1 MDKKNWKTFVPSK
14 QNDYPTS
21 DSPIKSNR
29 AITLRT
35 YRNRIRLNTTREW
48 RSREITKW
56 ISRTRDLTRERR
68 TVPKGCKGNQLLGL
82 AQPILSPSVNVLKQS
97 ALFAAISSISIS
109 RRLSRST
116 PWATIYVV
124 VRGCFDGGQ
133 PEVNLRFTRQCPPL
147 TSTSSSTPQTCDGG
161 WYRGGGGI
169 PRKGN
174 EERKE
179 GKKGRALEARCIM
192 GQRS

>member
-1 MDKKNWKTFVPSK
+1 MPAK

-29 AITLRT
+29 AVTLRT

-48 RSREITKW
+48 HSREITKW
-56 ISRTRDLTRERR
+56 IPRTRGLTRERR
-68 TVPKGCKGNQLLGL
+68 TFWRDAKGTSSS

-116 PWATIYVV
+116 PWAMIYVV

-133 PEVNLRFTRQCPPL
+133 PEVNLRFTRQYPPL
-147 TSTSSSTPQTCDGG
+147 TSTSSSTPQSCDGE
-161 WYRGGGGI
+161 GGGI
-169 PRKGN
+169 GALEKGTRR
-174 EERKE
+174 EKKERKVE
-179 GKKGRALEARCIM
+179 LSKLVALWASAHNSH
-192 GQRS
+192 Q

>member
-1 MDKKNWKTFVPSK
+1 MD
-14 QNDYPTS
+14 TS
-21 DSPIKSNR
+21 HTWPH
-29 AITLRT
+29 TW
-35 YRNRIRLNTTREW
+35 TRFW
-48 RSREITKW
+48 R
-56 ISRTRDLTRERR
+56 DA
-68 TVPKGCKGNQLLGL
+68 KGTSSS
-82 AQPILSPSVNVLKQS
+82 ARPILSPSVNVLKQS

-133 PEVNLRFTRQCPPL
+133 PEVNLRFTRQYPPL
-147 TSTSSSTPQTCDGG
+147 TSTSSSTPQSCDEGGRREG
-161 WYRGGGGI
+161 WYRG

-179 GKKGRALEARCIM
+179 GEKGRALSKLVALWASAHNSH
-192 GQRS
+192 Q

>member
-1 MDKKNWKTFVPSK
+1 MPAK

-29 AITLRT
+29 AVTLRT
-35 YRNRIRLNTTREW
+35 YRNRIRLNTTRECH
-48 RSREITKW
+48 SREITKW
-56 ISRTRDLTRERR
+56 IPRTRGLTRERR
-68 TVPKGCKGNQLLGL
+68 TFWRDAKGTSSS

-133 PEVNLRFTRQCPPL
+133 PEVNLRFTRQYPPL
-147 TSTSSSTPQTCDGG
+147 TSTSSSTPQSCDGEGG
-161 WYRGGGGI
+161 WYRGS
-169 PRKGN
+169 RKGN